1 MILAA
6 IALTPNVIIYGTARK
21 KLPETMESGA
31 FDAQLY
37 KFIDECGDFI
47 LVLPA
52 HALDRCVEYCCIRKR
67 SGQ

>member
-6 IALTPNVIIYGTARK
+6 IALTPNVIICGTAQK
-21 KLPETMESGA
+21 EHPETMESGA

-37 KFIDECGDFI
+37 KIIDECGDFI

-52 HALDRCVEYCCIRKR
+52 HALDRCFENYCI
-67 SGQ
+67 

>member
-6 IALTPNVIIYGTARK
+6 IALTPNVKIYGTARK
-21 KLPETMESGA
+21 KHPKTMESGA

-37 KFIDECGDFI
+37 KIIDECEDFI

-52 HALDRCVEYCCIRKR
+52 HALDRCVENYCI
-67 SGQ
+67 